1 MLKNPSSK
9 YQRFDPVSLPNRCW
23 PSQTSTKAPIWCS
36 VDLRDGNQALAV
48 PMNVSQKLDMFDA
61 LVKCGFKEIE
71 VGFPSASNTEFAFN
85 RRLIEEKR
93 IPDNVT
99 IQCLVQAREDLIEKT
114 VESLIGAKKVVIH
127 MYNSTSPAQ
136 RKYVFGK
143 TKDEIIQVAI
153 KGAQM
158 IKDRLHRLTEGG
170 TQVTLQYSPESFSAT
185 EVEFAKEISEAVM
198 DVWQPTPQRKMILN
212 LPDTVEVCMPNV
224 YADQIEWI
232 CTNIKN
238 RDSLIVSLHTHNDRG
253 TGTAATELG
262 LLAGADRVEGTLFGN
277 GERTGNLDIVQ
288 VAMNLYMHGID
299 PQLDFSDMSSL
310 IHMYERTTGMTVAP
324 RHPYSGELVFTAF
337 SGSHQDAIKKGLGYH
352 FESFWRD
359 LTRNASE
366 FHTFEMQKP
375 FSAVVR
381 GDVFYA
387 KPQSSDKEHPIGREF
402 VAKIWDRCRQFFES
416 GSRELFTTKQFQS
429 PPAGVWEECTNR
441 DAPYAAVAIYEYL
454 KGHSADLIWDVPYL
468 TIDPNDIGREYREVI
483 RVNSQSGKGGVAYL
497 LESEF
502 GIELP
507 KDMQRE
513 FGPLAN
519 DIVDKLGREVSGAE
533 LKDMFWKEYIQRETP
548 YALHH
553 FHADGVAGVFTC
565 RCSLVINGKERGITG
580 TGNGPIAAF
589 AAALIIDA
597 GAPKF
602 EVATYRE
609 QSLSSGTEAAALA
622 FIQIKTGAGKTVWGA
637 GVDTNIELASIKAV
651 LSAVNRASN

>member
-1 MLKNPSSK
+1 MLKDPSSK
-9 YQRFDPVSLPNRCW
+9 YQPFPLIHLPNRQW
-23 PSQTSTKAPIWCS
+23 PSHHLTHAPMWCS

-48 PMNVSQKLDMFDA
+48 PMNVSQKLEMFDA

-71 VGFPSASNTEFAFN
+71 VGFPSASNTEFSFN

-93 IPDNVT
+93 IPDDVT

-114 VESLIGAKKVVIH
+114 VESLMGAKQVVIH

-143 TKDEIIQVAI
+143 SQEEIIGVAV

-158 IKDRLHRLTEGG
+158 IKDRLYRLTAGG
-170 TQVTLQYSPESFSAT
+170 TKVTLQYSPESFSAT

-198 DVWQPTPQRKMILN
+198 DVWQPTPQNKMILN
-212 LPDTVEVCMPNV
+212 LPDTVEVAMPNV
-224 YADQIEWI
+224 YADQIEWM

-238 RDSLIVSLHTHNDRG
+238 RESLIVSLHTHNDRG

-288 VAMNLYMHGID
+288 VAMNLYMHGIA
-299 PQLDFSDMSSL
+299 PGLDFSDMSGL

-337 SGSHQDAIKKGLGYH
+337 SGSHQDAIKKGLSGY
-352 FESFWRD
+352 E
-359 LTRNASE
+359 
-366 FHTFEMQKP
+366 
-375 FSAVVR
+375 
-381 GDVFYA
+381 
-387 KPQSSDKEHPIGREF
+387 EH
-402 VAKIWDRCRQFFES
+402 KT
-416 GSRELFTTKQFQS
+416 L
-429 PPAGVWEECTNR
+429 
-441 DAPYAAVAIYEYL
+441 
-454 KGHSADLIWDVPYL
+454 WDVPYL
-468 TIDPNDIGREYREVI
+468 TIDPNDVGREYREVI

-519 DIVDKLGREVSGAE
+519 DIVDKLGREVTAAE
-533 LKDMFWKEYIQRETP
+533 LKGMFWKEYIERETP

-553 FHADGVAGVFTC
+553 FHADGVDGVFIC
-565 RCSLVINGKERGITG
+565 RSSLVINGKERGIAG
-580 TGNGPIAAF
+580 KGNGPIAAF
-589 AAALIIDA
+589 AQALIQDA
-597 GAPKF
+597 GAPAF

-609 QSLSSGTEAAALA
+609 QSLSSGSEASALA
-622 FIQIKTGAGKTVWGA
+622 FIQIKISNGKTIWGA

-651 LSAVNRASN
+651 LSAVNRAS